1 MNALRC
7 LGADFAT
14 NYLYPMQKF
23 VFFLVATFGCIAL
36 RAQSLVVTSMDSVA
50 YANSHNMTQAT
61 AHISVK
67 NTSSST
73 KDYRVIRRKVG
84 ATGIVDSN
92 YFCWDLCYPTWA
104 NQSQGTVT
112 IAPNGIAN
120 DFSGYAYVRDTSANG
135 QDSIWYTF
143 VNVADANDSLQ
154 VRVIFAMNRYVATPE
169 SMLPVLRLV
178 PQPAQAGQWV
188 SGIPSDVH
196 RVEWLDAL
204 GRVAGHEESVV
215 NGAVRVPETPGLWL
229 LRSYHA
235 GGVRTTKVMVR

>member
-1 MNALRC
+1 MNALRR

-14 NYLYPMQKF
+14 NYLYPMRKI
-23 VFFLVATFGCIAL
+23 VFFLVATFGCIGL
-36 RAQSLVVTSMDSVA
+36 RAQSLVVTTMDSVV

-61 AHISVK
+61 AHIAVK

-84 ATGIVDSN
+84 TTGIVDSN

-135 QDSIWYTF
+135 QDTIWYTF

-154 VRVIFAMNRYVATPE
+154 ARVIFAMNRYVATPE
-169 SMLPVLRLV
+169 SMVPVLRLV
-178 PQPAQAGQWV
+178 PQPAHAGQWV

-204 GRVAGHEESVV
+204 GRVALREESVV
-215 NGAVRVPETPGLWL
+215 NGAVRAPESSGLWL
-229 LRSYHA
+229 LRSYHP
-235 GGVRTTKVMVR
+235 GGVRTTRVTVR